1 MLPIALLLGA
11 LLHPWCVA
19 LRGMVPYLI
28 FAILL
33 LTFCAVDL
41 RKLRLSWIDFWLMLF
56 QVVVSCGGYVALRL
70 FGVGEVLS
78 QAVLIGVL
86 CPVASAVA
94 VVSCMLGANR
104 QTVTTYTIVDN
115 LMVAMVAPFVF
126 TAIGV
131 HPELS
136 FFHSLWIIMRKI
148 APTLAMPFIIAWLLQ
163 RCWPSANERLA
174 RYRGFAFY
182 LWALALFFTLGQTIH
197 YIVEH
202 GDGVWR
208 EVAWMA
214 VAALVVCALQFGVGR
229 RIGRCYGD
237 VISGGQLLGQKN
249 TAMGIWMANTFLI
262 PLSSVFLACY
272 SIYQNLFN
280 SWQLWRHDRRT
291 AEENKEKK

>member
-1 MLPIALLLGA
+1 MALKD
-11 LLHPWCVA
+11 V
-19 LRGMVPYLI
+19 VPFII
-28 FAILL
+28 FTILL
-33 LTFCAVDL
+33 LTFCAVDI
-41 RKLRLSWIDFWLMLF
+41 RQLRLSWLDVWLMTF
-56 QVVVSCGGYVALRL
+56 QVTVGCGGYVVLRL
-70 FGVGEVLS
+70 CGVDEVIS

-94 VVSCMLGANR
+94 VVSCILGANR
-104 QTVTTYTIVDN
+104 QTVTTYTIIDN
-115 LMVAMVAPFVF
+115 LMVALVAPFMF

-148 APTLAMPFIIAWLLQ
+148 APTLALPFVIAWLLQ
-163 RCWPSANERLA
+163 RWWPKGNEALA
-174 RYRGFAFY
+174 RHRGKAFY

-214 VAALVVCALQFGVGR
+214 FASLTACVVQFGVGR
-229 RIGRCYGD
+229 KIGRHYGD
-237 VISGGQLLGQKN
+237 VVAGGQLLGQKN
-249 TAMGIWMANTFLI
+249 SAMGIWMANTFLI

-291 AEENKEKK
+291 NQNGKKEN